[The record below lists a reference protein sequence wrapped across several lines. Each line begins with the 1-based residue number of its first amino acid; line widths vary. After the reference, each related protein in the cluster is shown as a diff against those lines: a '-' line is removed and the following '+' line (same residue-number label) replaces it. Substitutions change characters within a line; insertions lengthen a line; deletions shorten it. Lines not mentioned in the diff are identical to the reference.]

1 MLQAN
6 ESSNRSRPIRI
17 VEVGP
22 RDGLQ
27 NEPAVIP
34 TETKIAFINALS
46 RTGVVEIEAGS
57 FVSPKSVPRMADSD
71 DVFRKIERVTGVTY
85 SALVPNERGLE
96 RARAVAAQKIALFTA
111 ASETFTRRNINAT
124 IQESLEG
131 FKPVIVGAKRDGM
144 AVRGY
149 VSTAWF
155 CPYEGRIEPAGVVAV
170 MRRLLDLGVDDV
182 SLGDTVGKAS
192 PMDVRRLL
200 DLVVP
205 QIAASRLSL
214 HFHDTYGMAVAN
226 VLMAWRDYSIES
238 FDSSAGGLG
247 GCPYAPGASGNIATE
262 DVVYALKASGATVP
276 VDELKVV
283 AATRQIERYLSHP
296 LSSRL
301 SQVKGPDETR
311 KL

>member
-1 MLQAN
+1 MSQGN
-6 ESSNRSRPIRI
+6 EPNGKTGPIRI

-27 NEPAVIP
+27 NEPALIP

-57 FVSPKSVPRMADSD
+57 FVSPKAVPHMADSD
-71 DVFRKIERVTGVTY
+71 DVFHKIERVPGVTY
-85 SALVPNERGLE
+85 SALVPNERGFE

-131 FKPVIVGAKRDGM
+131 FRSVIAGAKRDGM
-144 AVRGY
+144 VVRGY

-155 CPYEGRIEPAGVVAV
+155 CPYEGRIEPDRVLDV
-170 MRRLLDLGVDDV
+170 MKRLLDLGVDDI

-192 PMDVRRLL
+192 PVAVRRLL
-200 DLVVP
+200 DLVLP
-205 QIAASRLSL
+205 QIPRNRISL

-226 VLMAWRDYSIES
+226 VLMAWCDYGIES

-247 GCPYAPGASGNIATE
+247 GCPYAPGASGNVATE
-262 DVVYALKASGATVP
+262 DVIYALKASGATVP
-276 VDELKVV
+276 IDEMKVV
-283 AATRQIERYLSHP
+283 AATRPIERYLSHP

-301 SQVKGPDETR
+301 SQVKGPDEVR
-311 KL
+311 KP